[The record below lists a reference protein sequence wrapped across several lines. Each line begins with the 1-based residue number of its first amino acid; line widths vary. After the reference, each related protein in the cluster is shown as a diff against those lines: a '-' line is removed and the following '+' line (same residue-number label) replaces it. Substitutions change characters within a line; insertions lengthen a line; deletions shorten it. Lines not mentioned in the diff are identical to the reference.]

1 MKVLFSDAFMKSLR
15 KFRSL
20 RKTIQRKVDAIIE
33 NPVIL
38 GEPLRGH
45 LRGFYSCPV
54 KKNFLIIYLYCRACR
69 ARGDHDIVQCPDCK
83 DCPDETIKFIELG
96 PHDQVYGAL

>member
-1 MKVLFSDAFMKSLR
+1 MKVFFSDAFVKSMK
-15 KFRSL
+15 KYRSL
-20 RKTIQRKVDAIIE
+20 TKSIQRKVDAIIE

-38 GEPLRGH
+38 GEPLRGG

-54 KKNFLIIYLYCRACR
+54 KKNFLIIYLYCRGCR
-69 ARGDHDIVQCPDCK
+69 ARGDHQIVLCADCR

-96 PHDQVYGAL
+96 PHDKAYGAL